1 MPHRWR
7 AFGSQGCTSNIPL
20 QPPHAASGRFPTRC
34 FLRTISDRASACM
47 KPPKPILRESGG
59 NVAEFSV
66 FRLRVPFHAEWSP
79 VEAFWRCGQFA
90 STGKVLTNPPE
101 MGVGHR
107 AVAAQQFLLVHA
119 SLCVVCILML
129 MQVLPLSVGASL
141 GSYCQFGM

>member
-1 MPHRWR
+1 
-7 AFGSQGCTSNIPL
+7 
-20 QPPHAASGRFPTRC
+20 
-34 FLRTISDRASACM
+34 M
-47 KPPKPILRESGG
+47 KPPKLILRESGG
-59 NVAEFSV
+59 NVVEFSV

-119 SLCVVCILML
+119 SFVCGLHINADASTASFGWCEFGKLLPIWYVISLRLC
-129 MQVLPLSVGASL
+129 
-141 GSYCQFGM
+141 

>member
-1 MPHRWR
+1 MVYQIYHHNHPMRQAAALLFANYFRPRICLYETPKAH
-7 AFGSQGCTSNIPL
+7 SQGIGGKCCGIF
-20 QPPHAASGRFPTRC
+20 RFP
-34 FLRTISDRASACM
+34 F
-47 KPPKPILRESGG
+47 EG
-59 NVAEFSV
+59 SV
-66 FRLRVPFHAEWSP
+66 PEWSP